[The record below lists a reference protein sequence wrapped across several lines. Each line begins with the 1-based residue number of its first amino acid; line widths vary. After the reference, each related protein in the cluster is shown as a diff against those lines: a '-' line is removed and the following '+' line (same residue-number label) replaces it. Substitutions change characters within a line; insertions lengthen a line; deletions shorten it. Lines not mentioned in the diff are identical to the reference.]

1 MASLQDPEGDE
12 GAVSEVGLWP
22 EHDYTKGSLNRN
34 IWLLAVPMA
43 LEMSM
48 ISIFQIIDIFWVG
61 KIGPA
66 AVAAV
71 TISGTLRWAINSLAM
86 GLGIGGMAVVARR
99 IGEKDRPAAN
109 HATLQTIIISILVSL
124 ALSLVGFVLAKPM
137 LLLLGAGPEVVPLGL
152 AFLHIT
158 FAGLLAIILVPTIN
172 SVLRGAGNATTAM
185 WVLAFANGL
194 NILLEP
200 LLIFGLGPFPALG
213 VSGSALSTV
222 LAYGAGLALQ
232 FYILLKGK
240 AGVRIELDKL
250 RIDLG
255 LMWRIITIA
264 LPSTIQMTL
273 RALSRV
279 TLLGIIALYGT
290 FAVAGYGIA
299 NRILMVVLVPGFGLG
314 NASAT
319 LVGQNL
325 GAHQPKRA
333 EKSAWLIGG
342 YNMAFMSAAAIFF
355 LPLAHRIISI
365 FNANPGVVEYG
376 GSCLKI
382 VALSYIFSAL
392 GIVMGRSL
400 DGAGNTV
407 PAMFINLF
415 SLWVLQIPLAYLFSR
430 LWGTTGIWV
439 ALGLANMGNALMM
452 AFWFKCGRWK
462 LRVV

>member
-1 MASLQDPEGDE
+1 MG
-12 GAVSEVGLWP
+12 
-22 EHDYTKGSLNRN
+22 
-34 IWLLAVPMA
+34 
-43 LEMSM
+43 
-48 ISIFQIIDIFWVG
+48 
-61 KIGPA
+61 
-66 AVAAV
+66 VA
-71 TISGTLRWAINSLAM
+71 
-86 GLGIGGMAVVARR
+86 
-99 IGEKDRPAAN
+99 
-109 HATLQTIIISILVSL
+109 
-124 ALSLVGFVLAKPM
+124 
-137 LLLLGAGPEVVPLGL
+137 
-152 AFLHIT
+152 
-158 FAGLLAIILVPTIN
+158 
-172 SVLRGAGNATTAM
+172 
-185 WVLAFANGL
+185 
-194 NILLEP
+194 
-200 LLIFGLGPFPALG
+200 
-213 VSGSALSTV
+213 GSALSTV

-232 FYILLKGK
+232 FYILLKGR
-240 AGVRIELDKL
+240 ARVRIELDKL

-299 NRILMVVLVPGFGLG
+299 NRILLMVLVPGFGLG

-333 EKSAWLIGG
+333 EKSAWLISG
-342 YNMAFMSAAAIFF
+342 YNMALMAAAAIFF
-355 LPLAHRIISI
+355 LPLADRIISI

-376 GSCLKI
+376 SSCLKI
-382 VALSYIFSAL
+382 VAVSYIFSAL

-415 SLWVLQIPLAYLFSR
+415 TLWVLQIPLAYLLSR
-430 LWGTTGIWV
+430 FWGTTGIWV
-439 ALGLANMGNALMM
+439 ALGVANVGNALMM
-452 AFWFKCGRWK
+452 ALWFKRGRWK